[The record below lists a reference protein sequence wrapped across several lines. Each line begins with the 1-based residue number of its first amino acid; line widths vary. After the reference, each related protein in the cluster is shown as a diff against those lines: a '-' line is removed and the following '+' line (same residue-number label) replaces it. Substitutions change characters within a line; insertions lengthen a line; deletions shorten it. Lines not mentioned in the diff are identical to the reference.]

1 MFDRPIKSPAVPID
15 AGGTAGDGT
24 YIISVGGS
32 GGGSGG
38 GTTWG
43 LSGSGKNP
51 FVTDIQ
57 GTSIG
62 AITSTPVEPIKGK
75 MITVNLVYT
84 GADIE
89 RLGLSSV
96 PNYFEDTIKK
106 DLIMKLAH
114 SLARENYVEFTK
126 QEDFASNSIT
136 YRARIYATPDDKVRI
151 LRKEGV
157 K

>member
-1 MFDRPIKSPAVPID
+1 MFGQHIKPPAAPID
-15 AGGTAGDGT
+15 AGGAAGEGT

-32 GGGSGG
+32 GGG
-38 GTTWG
+38 GTFGT
-43 LSGSGKNP
+43 LSGSAVHNP

-57 GTSIG
+57 GSSIG
-62 AITSTPVEPIKGK
+62 VTSSAPVELIKGK
-75 MITVNLVYT
+75 MITVDLVYT
-84 GADIE
+84 GEDLE

-136 YRARIYATPDDKVRI
+136 YRARIYATPDDKVRL